1 MDEADVVMPI
11 TRIADYLE
19 FIKTLAQEYQV
30 RIRTFG
36 HAGDGNLHV
45 YVCKDAIDETRWNS
59 LLPQVMDALY
69 ERAAHENGAVSGEHG
84 IGHAK
89 KEYLKASLGST
100 QIELMRSIKAVFD
113 PNWIL
118 NPDKIIDIK

>member
-11 TRIADYLE
+11 TRIADYLD
-19 FIKTLAQEYQV
+19 FIKQLSHQHQV

-45 YVCKDAIDETRWNS
+45 YVCKDDIEEARWTE
-59 LLPQVMDALY
+59 LLPKVMDALY
-69 ERAAHENGAVSGEHG
+69 ARALEEKGAVSGEHG

-89 KEYLKASLGST
+89 KAYLEASVGKT
-100 QIELMRSIKAVFD
+100 QIALMRSIKEVFD
-113 PNWIL
+113 PQWIL
-118 NPDKIIDIK
+118 NPDKIIDLK